1 MVALD
6 ALASSSN
13 PSQPQ
18 LETIKAL
25 VDKHSVQVYLK
36 TPALCSYPSAYST
49 LSHKNVK

>member
-18 LETIKAL
+18 LETIKVL

-36 TPALCSYPSAYST
+36 NTGPLQLSYCIVYLVT
-49 LSHKNVK
+49 